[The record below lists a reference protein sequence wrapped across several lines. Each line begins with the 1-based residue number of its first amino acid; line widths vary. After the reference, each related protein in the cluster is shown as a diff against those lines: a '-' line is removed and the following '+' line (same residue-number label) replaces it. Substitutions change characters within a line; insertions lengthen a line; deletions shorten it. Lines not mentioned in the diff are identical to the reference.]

1 MDSVYAVTTRWL
13 FFLPTNVA
21 NTDQICGSNIR
32 TDHDNISIHDSPSF
46 EYICIFVPTVDINS
60 TPLLSFA

>member
-1 MDSVYAVTTRWL
+1 MNSVYAVTTRWL

-21 NTDQICGSNIR
+21 NPDQICGSNIR
-32 TDHDNISIHDSPSF
+32 TDHGNISIHDSPSF